1 MTIVLIDADVLVY
14 ECAWRAQETIDWGD
28 DQLSSVADLAA
39 ALQDLDGKVD
49 GILQAT
55 GATRA
60 IMCLTD
66 SDRAANFRR
75 SLLDSY
81 KEHREQVGTARPMAY
96 RGLRK
101 WVRDHYEFRQIRGI
115 EADDTL
121 GILATVEQVKGLRLP
136 PVEERVI
143 ASIDKDLKTIPGWH
157 YNWRKHDLGVVEQ
170 TEEEADREHMLHTLI
185 GDRTDGYPGA
195 PGIGKVRAARLLE
208 PAWTKPGGWDEADA
222 WAAVLDAF
230 KGDEEAALANARCA
244 RILRAE
250 DFDFATRL
258 PILWTPPKGD

>member
-1 MTIVLIDADVLVY
+1 MTIALIDADVLVY
-14 ECAWRAQETIDWGD
+14 ECSWRAQETIDWGD
-28 DQLSSVADLAA
+28 EQLTSTADLKAAKADLDAAVADIMAA
-39 ALQDLDGKVD
+39 V
-49 GILQAT
+49 
-55 GATRA
+55 GADRA
-60 IMCLTD
+60 ILALTD

-75 SLLDSY
+75 GLLDSY
-81 KEHREQVGTARPMAY
+81 KAHRETPGSHRPLAY
-96 RGLRK
+96 RGLRAH
-101 WVRDHYEFRQIRGI
+101 VRATYEHRTTRGV

-121 GILATVEQVKGLRLP
+121 GILATVAQVKGLRLP

-143 ASIDKDLKTIPGWH
+143 CSIDKDLMTVPGRH
-157 YNWRKHDLGVVEQ
+157 YNWRKPELGVREV

-195 PGIGKVRAARLLE
+195 PGIGKVRAERVL
-208 PAWTKPGGWDEADA
+208 
-222 WAAVLDAF
+222 AVASDQWWRAVVASF

-244 RILRAE
+244 RILRAD